1 MSHAEGQLVCD
12 DPAFQS
18 KVDKL
23 TARQRDETSC
33 PSLARKASISIPKQK
48 SSSSSSSPDYTTI
61 LLHDSR
67 HSQKIPIKIHHHHL
81 ENTNT
86 TIPSNH
92 THNTSNAK
100 PPTPHHNI
108 STNNTPPKKP
118 KNKTKHKTRKMTT
131 YTPRDFYGGAIKGLI
146 PQDWVDARSVTPI
159 QHPLYKPHTHT
170 HTTPLQ
176 HNRPPQSNNLRTH
189 N

>member
-48 SSSSSSSPDYTTI
+48 SASSSSSPEYTTI

-108 STNNTPPKKP
+108 STNNTPPKTETQ
-118 KNKTKHKTRKMTT
+118 NKTQNQKNDNIHPPRLLRWRNQRSNPAELGRRKVRNP
-131 YTPRDFYGGAIKGLI
+131 YPTPSI
-146 PQDWVDARSVTPI
+146 
-159 QHPLYKPHTHT
+159 
-170 HTTPLQ
+170 
-176 HNRPPQSNNLRTH
+176 
-189 N
+189 